1 MDKCILI
8 DGNSLLNRAFYAM
21 TLFSTRDGLPTNG
34 IFGFTKLLFKI
45 ITDESP
51 KYMAV
56 AFDLHAPTFRHK
68 MYDGYKA
75 TRKPMPE
82 ELAKQVPVLKELLR
96 AMRICCVELE
106 GYEADDIIGTLSRK
120 FTDAEVH
127 IYTGDR
133 DSYQLVREN
142 VEVCFTKRG
151 VTDLDRLTAENFY
164 SKVRL
169 TPEQIIEEKALM
181 GDSSDNIPGV
191 KGIGPKSAIG
201 LLQAYGDLDG
211 VYMHLEELAPGLR
224 QKLEV
229 DRDKAYLSRELATI
243 DCAVPLGLQ
252 LSDCALILP
261 FPEEAR
267 DFFKRLEF
275 RSMLDISF
283 FPPEQPKPA
292 ESPAIECTA
301 EMLPAVI
308 KEVSAHNRFGFS
320 IEEDAIYLSLGGN
333 NYILRLR
340 KDFLSPGFFLEELSG
355 LFSALFEG
363 DKTAVVGDA
372 KALAHTLD
380 AIGMQIK
387 CPVED
392 VTLLRY
398 LSDSNQRQTTS
409 KELAKELSLPEDK
422 CAEALVRVCDE
433 RLAKLQGTPEE
444 KLYRE
449 LELPLAKVLFDME
462 RTGVAVDLTR
472 FPEFSDK
479 YKRELKELSARIYDL
494 AGVESF
500 NLNSPFQLSEVL
512 FDRLGY
518 DPKGAKKNVK
528 GGYSTGA
535 EVLERL
541 AEDHEIARLILRYRE
556 LQKLLSTYI
565 DGIRPLAVGGIVH
578 TTYNQSMTT
587 TGRLSSANPNLQ
599 NIPVR
604 TDEGK
609 ELRKLFIAREGDV
622 LVDAD
627 YSQIELRLL
636 AHFSEC
642 KVLVEAYRENEDIH
656 AATASHIFARPL
668 GEVTPAMRRRAKT
681 INFGIIYGMSA
692 FGLSKDLG
700 CSSTEAQ
707 EYITKYFATHPEVKE
722 YMDENVRKA
731 KENGYVTTILGRKR
745 FIPEIYSPNYNM
757 RAFGERAAMN
767 MPLQGSAADIIKIA
781 MLHVYDR
788 LQREGMKTKMV
799 LQVHDELILNA
810 PQTECAHAA
819 VLLKEEMEN
828 AVSLRVPLIAEVA
841 TGKSWYEA
849 K

>member
-1 MDKCILI
+1 MDKLILI

-21 TLFSTRDGLPTNG
+21 SVFSTRDGLPTNG
-34 IFGFTKLLFKI
+34 IFGFTKLLLKI
-45 ITDESP
+45 INDESP
-51 KYMAV
+51 KYLAV

-82 ELAKQVPVLKELLR
+82 ELVKQVPVLKELLR

-106 GYEADDIIGTLSRK
+106 GYEADDVIGTLSRK
-120 FTDAEVH
+120 FGDVEVH

-133 DSYQLVREN
+133 DAYQLVREN

-151 VTDLDRLTAENFY
+151 VTDLDRLTAANFRD
-164 SKVRL
+164 KVGL
-169 TPEQIIEEKALM
+169 VPAQIIEEKALM

-191 KGIGPKSAIG
+191 KGVGPKSALT
-201 LLQAYGDLDG
+201 LLQTYGDLDG
-211 VYMHLEELAPGLR
+211 VYAHIGELSAGLR
-224 QKLEV
+224 QKLES
-229 DRDKAYLSRELATI
+229 DRPMAYLSRQLATI
-243 DCAVPLGLQ
+243 DCAVPLSTELA
-252 LSDCALILP
+252 DCALHLP
-261 FPEEAR
+261 FPVAAR
-267 DFFKRLEF
+267 DQFRKLEF
-275 RSMLDISF
+275 RSMLNSDIF
-283 FPPEQPKPA
+283 GEEPPKPA
-292 ESPAIECTA
+292 VSVAAECTA
-301 EMLPAVI
+301 EGLPDLL
-308 KEVSAHNRFGFS
+308 KEAAECTRFGFC
-320 IEEDAIYLSLGGN
+320 IEDGAAYLSLDGK

-340 KDFLSPGFFLEELSG
+340 QDFLSPGFFTEELSP
-355 LFSALFEG
+355 LFSILFG
-363 DKTAVVGDA
+363 GNKTAVVDDC
-372 KALAHTLD
+372 KALAHELD
-380 AIGMQIK
+380 GIGQHLA

-398 LSDSNQRQTTS
+398 LSDSNVRQAS
-409 KELAKELSLPEDK
+409 PKELAGELSLPEENR
-422 CAEALVRVCDE
+422 AEALLKVCDE
-433 RLAKLQGTPEE
+433 RLGKLKGTPEE
-444 KLYRE
+444 TLYRD
-449 LELPLAKVLFDME
+449 LELPLARVLFDME
-462 RTGVAVDLTR
+462 RTGVAVDLSR

-479 YKRELKELSARIYDL
+479 YKRELKELSARIFEL
-494 AGVESF
+494 AGTQF

-512 FDRLGY
+512 FERLGY

-535 EVLERL
+535 DILEKL
-541 AEDHEIARLILRYRE
+541 AEEHEIARLILRYRE

-565 DGIRPLAVGGIVH
+565 DGIRPLAAGGIVH
-578 TTYNQSMTT
+578 TTYNQSVTT

-604 TDEGK
+604 TDEGR
-609 ELRKLFIAREGDV
+609 ELRKLFIAREGDL

-636 AHFSEC
+636 AHFSGC
-642 KVLVEAYRENEDIH
+642 KVLVEAYRAGEDIH
-656 AATASHIFARPL
+656 AATASHIFSKPL
-668 GEVTPAMRRRAKT
+668 NEVTPAMRRRAKT

-700 CSSTEAQ
+700 CSSAEAQ
-707 EYITKYFATHPEVKE
+707 EYIGKYFATHPEVRE
-722 YMDENVRKA
+722 YMDANVKKA

-745 FIPEIYSPNYNM
+745 YIPEIYSSNYNL

-781 MLHVYDR
+781 MLRVHDR
-788 LQREGMKTKMV
+788 LKREGMKSKMV

-810 PQTECAHAA
+810 PAEECIRAA
-819 VLLKEEMEN
+819 ALLKEEMEG
-828 AVSLRVPLIAEVA
+828 AVRLDVPLIAEVS